1 MKKIYCVEDD
11 SNIRELVEYTLARTG
26 FEVSGFENA
35 SEFFAAIAADMPD
48 LVLLDIMLPDK
59 DGSEILAE
67 LRSNPA
73 TETLPVI
80 MLTAKSSQVDK
91 IRALDSGA
99 DDYITK
105 PFDIMELVSR
115 IGALLRRSA
124 PRNEVSLC
132 CGTVTLSP
140 SSRKVF
146 CGESEIALT
155 YKEFE
160 LLKTLMENRGT
171 VMTRDVLMD
180 KVWGTFFEGESR
192 TVDVHI
198 RTLRRKLGDS
208 GSCIETVRNV
218 GYKING

>member
-35 SEFFAAIAADMPD
+35 SEFFAAVAADMPD

-67 LRSNPA
+67 LRQDPA

-124 PRNEVSLC
+124 PRNETSLC

-146 CGESEIALT
+146 CGKNEIALT

>member
-1 MKKIYCVEDD
+1 
-11 SNIRELVEYTLARTG
+11 
-26 FEVSGFENA
+26 
-35 SEFFAAIAADMPD
+35 MPD

-67 LRSNPA
+67 LRSDPA

-124 PRNEVSLC
+124 PRNETSLS
-132 CGTVTLSP
+132 CGTITLSP

-146 CGESEIALT
+146 CGKREIVLT